1 MKNSCLYEC
10 VVMHHRMTPQ
20 QNRFQYRIFMF
31 CLDLDEVESVIKK
44 IRFISRNRFNLF
56 TFRDRDHVQLPKE
69 KPDTSKTTKEH
80 VLTYV
85 LEKGVDPDSIATIK
99 LVTNLCTLGYQFNPV
114 SFYFCLDK
122 NEEPVCSI
130 VEVCNTFG
138 EMKLYFLGQ
147 ESMVTNGF
155 RSQMVKNFY
164 VSPFIDM
171 DTHFD
176 FQLQLPDEN
185 LNICIDDLQHG
196 KKFFVSTL
204 TGKQKPLTN
213 ANVLRYALKFPFITL
228 RIIFLIH
235 WQALRLWFK
244 KINCHKK
251 TSFIALQQNVLK
263 PHKSIIE

>member
-1 MKNSCLYEC
+1 
-10 VVMHHRMTPQ
+10 
-20 QNRFQYRIFMF
+20 MF
-31 CLDLDEVESVIKK
+31 CLDLDEVEAVIKK

-56 TFRDRDHVQLPKE
+56 TFRDRDHVQLPKG
-69 KPDTSKTTKEH
+69 KPDTSKPIKEH
-80 VLTYV
+80 VLSYV
-85 LEKGVDPDSIATIK
+85 LAHGIDPDSIATIK

-114 SFYFCLDK
+114 SFYFCLGK
-122 NEEPVCSI
+122 NGEPVCSI

-138 EMKLYFLGQ
+138 EMKLYFLSQ
-147 ESMVTNGF
+147 ESMVNNSF
-155 RSQMVKNFY
+155 RSQVVKNFY

-176 FQLQLPDEN
+176 FRLQLPGEK
-185 LNICIDDLQHG
+185 LNICINGLQQG

-204 TGKQKPLTN
+204 TGEQKPLTN
-213 ANVLRYALKFPFITL
+213 SNVLKYALKFPFITL

-235 WQALRLWFK
+235 WQALRLCFK
-244 KINCHKK
+244 KISYHKK

>member
-1 MKNSCLYEC
+1 MEP
-10 VVMHHRMTPQ
+10 R
-20 QNRFQYRIFMF
+20 QNRFQYRIFLF
-31 CLDLDEVESVIKK
+31 CLDLDEVESVTKK

-69 KPDTSKTTKEH
+69 KPDTSKTIKEH

-85 LEKGVDPDSIATIK
+85 RENGIDPDSITTIK

-122 NEEPVCSI
+122 NELPVCSI

-138 EMKLYFLGQ
+138 EMKLYFLSR
-147 ESMVTNGF
+147 ESFANNGF

-176 FQLQLPDEN
+176 FQLQLPGKK
-185 LNICIDDLQHG
+185 LNICINDLQQG
-196 KKFFVSTL
+196 KKFFISTL
-204 TGKQKPLTN
+204 IGEQKPLTN
-213 ANVLRYALKFPFITL
+213 TNVLRYALRFPFITF

-235 WQALRLWFK
+235 WQAFRLWVK
-244 KINCHKK
+244 RISYHKK
-251 TSFIALQQNVLK
+251 TSFITLQQDVLK
-263 PHKSIIE
+263 PHKSITE